1 MRTNTTANMRG
12 FTLVEVLVSTVLL
25 ASVFVAVV
33 SLSSQSVRNL
43 LRLQPHEIALLHAR
57 EKMNGVLLL
66 EELQP
71 GQFTGA
77 WSDGYRWTVGIAQHT
92 DDKKFANA
100 DFQLFDVQVVISWGD
115 RLEEKHYALETR
127 QWAKLVKQNASR

>member
-1 MRTNTTANMRG
+1 MRTRPAKMRG

-25 ASVFVAVV
+25 AGVFVAVV

-43 LRLQPHEIALLHAR
+43 FRLQPHEIALLHAR

-71 GQFTGA
+71 GQSSGT
-77 WSDGYRWTVGIAQHT
+77 WSDGYRWTMGIAPHT
-92 DDKKFANA
+92 TDPKLKNA
-100 DFQLFDVQVVISWGD
+100 DFQLIDVQVVISWGD
-115 RLEEKHYALETR
+115 PLQQKHYTIETT
-127 QWAKLVKQNASR
+127 QWAKLGKQNASR

>member
-1 MRTNTTANMRG
+1 MRIKQSNTRG

-25 ASVFVAVV
+25 AGVFVAVV
-33 SLSSQSVRNL
+33 CLSSQSVRNL
-43 LRLQPHEIALLHAR
+43 FRLQPQEIALQHAR

-71 GQFTGA
+71 GQSSGT

-92 DDKKFANA
+92 TDPKFKNA

-115 RLEEKHYALETR
+115 RLQEKRYAIETT
-127 QWAKLVKQNASR
+127 QWAKLGKQNATH

>member
-1 MRTNTTANMRG
+1 MRTKRANVRG

-25 ASVFVAVV
+25 AGVFVAVV

-43 LRLQPHEIALLHAR
+43 LRLQPHEIALQHAR

-71 GQFTGA
+71 GQSSGT

-92 DDKKFANA
+92 TDPKFKNA

-115 RLEEKHYALETR
+115 RLQEKRYAIETT
-127 QWAKLVKQNASR
+127 QWAKLGKQNATH

>member
-1 MRTNTTANMRG
+1 MRIKRANMRG

-25 ASVFVAVV
+25 ASVFVAVL

-43 LRLQPHEIALLHAR
+43 FRLQPHEIALQHAR

-66 EELQP
+66 EELQT
-71 GQFTGA
+71 GQSSGT
-77 WSDGYRWTVGIAQHT
+77 WSDGYRWTIGIAQHT
-92 DDKKFANA
+92 TDPKFKNA

-115 RLEEKHYALETR
+115 RLQEKHYALETT
-127 QWAKLVKQNASR
+127 QWAKLGKQNESR